1 MENDEKEKSI
11 RDSEDLSDDPV
22 SDRYSELKKSNTI
35 QEGLDVPQASF
46 APLPS
51 SLINQPKKSDPGNMQ
66 RGNSR
71 QSRTKQRKTQII
83 GKASTRRGSSSRREG
98 RSGDSHTGSDNSAA
112 IQNALTSTREDS
124 APDGVENLHLIHKPN
139 LLNVLEDGS
148 PAIGDDN
155 ESTDTSALVSKHLV
169 PPVPTVIISNIGESC
184 SDNDQRSQTENTR
197 TSASEFE
204 VNSLLPVVKMRS
216 NYDQRSQTENSKTS
230 ASEFEVNLLLPVNA
244 DSIQTRNQGEA
255 QPLVEGQEKML
266 LGESHIQAQ
275 TLNPDANENNSDE
288 ERSAWDKRQQRE
300 LYESDESDDFHPLG
314 VSPLEVNP
322 SLPGPSVPLDWDS
335 DSGLEKSGWEQWGGE
350 NIGETSQSG
359 LNLKMDW
366 GSNHNNDLE
375 VPTRN
380 IWREDSTEEM
390 DRKNDG
396 KQEPQISGGFIID
409 VDTDVNDKKTPE
421 DSNLSSE
428 DQSRLILE
436 RAKKDLEDEF
446 WHPFHIP
453 PGKDKNIKDQAAAL
467 SEEFARRSTTLKN
480 NTTLSKHEK
489 EKNEQIERWREGPH
503 RTPGNREAES
513 YLSSLNPPN
522 MAPRK
527 RMQSLPLQGNF
538 NKKEF
543 GTLMKGPKRMHE
555 ELIPMVE
562 NSKRVRLDQEML
574 GEGWGWNASA
584 AHFGVGEPSSPVE
597 RCEKGK
603 GRMVDREDLD
613 ENMNYEGV

>member
-51 SLINQPKKSDPGNMQ
+51 SLIDQPKKSDPGRNMQ

-169 PPVPTVIISNIGESC
+169 PPVPTVIISNIGESR

-230 ASEFEVNLLLPVNA
+230 ASEFEVNCCY
-244 DSIQTRNQGEA
+244 
-255 QPLVEGQEKML
+255 
-266 LGESHIQAQ
+266 H
-275 TLNPDANENNSDE
+275 DE
-288 ERSAWDKRQQRE
+288 DRSAWDKRQQRE

-350 NIGETSQSG
+350 NIRETSQSG

-409 VDTDVNDKKTPE
+409 VDTDVNNKKTPE

-527 RMQSLPLQGNF
+527 QMQSLPLQGNF

-555 ELIPMVE
+555 ELIPSRQRLIDTAVRE
-562 NSKRVRLDQEML
+562 GGGVHFKEVWGASQNNSKESGGKFQTS
-574 GEGWGWNASA
+574 AS
-584 AHFGVGEPSSPVE
+584 
-597 RCEKGK
+597 
-603 GRMVDREDLD
+603 
-613 ENMNYEGV
+613 